1 MSGYTSS
8 LLCHFVGRSLEND
21 VNRFELLTKIINGK
35 TLIASLT
42 NQKIPKVIL
51 YVGITVKI

>member
-35 TLIASLT
+35 TLIAT
-42 NQKIPKVIL
+42 
-51 YVGITVKI
+51 